1 MPLTNAESRGYME
14 HRLAVAG
21 RADGDIFGDDALAEI
36 QRFTGGVP
44 RLINTLADAALMAA
58 FNRDHGSVSAFEI
71 RGAAKQLQWVEYDA
85 RVDPG
90 VHPVDNAE
98 EGSIGHIRI
107 EHENAV
113 VADFDLPLGKISL
126 GRSANNDV
134 RVESRFVSRNH
145 CQVVTTAH
153 YSVIE
158 DLQSQNGLSVGSM
171 RVSVHRL
178 QHGDRVQM
186 GDHILVYSRLPLRG
200 RSNTSVFPMRLGAP
214 SGVFDTGQTGLIASV
229 PDAQGGDAADE

>member
-1 MPLTNAESRGYME
+1 ME

-21 RADGDIFGDDALAEI
+21 RADGEIFGDDSLAEI

-58 FNRDHGSVSAFEI
+58 FNRDHNTVSAFEI
-71 RGAAKQLQWVEYDA
+71 RSAAKQLQWVEFDA
-85 RVDPG
+85 RVDRG
-90 VHPVDNAE
+90 VQPANDAE

-126 GRSANNDV
+126 GRSPNNDV
-134 RVESRFVSRNH
+134 KIESRFVSRNH
-145 CQVVTTAH
+145 CQVITTAH
-153 YSVIE
+153 YCVIE
-158 DLQSQNGLSVGSM
+158 DLQSQNGLTVGSR

-186 GDHILVYSRLPLRG
+186 GEHILIYSRLPLRG
-200 RSNTSVFPMRLGAP
+200 RTNASAFPMRLGATT
-214 SGVFDTGQTGLIASV
+214 GALDTGQTGLIASV
-229 PDAQGGDAADE
+229 PDAQSGGAVDE